1 MMNFLHAHR
10 PFLMARRVYMD
21 CILFGVSFHKF
32 TVFSAE
38 YMMHSWSKLLQRDW
52 KEVFGTWFVKGDLSV
67 QHLNRR
73 TTHLAESLLSHPHA
87 ELNEHCLF
95 VLSGKDAT
103 IPTYDIYSYI
113 TEKNLKC
120 RVDIDPEWRH
130 GGFLFQP
137 DPHNLWQV
145 VHDWIAPKNRGFQ
158 RVRSHPSL
166 RGHLF
171 AGES

>member
-1 MMNFLHAHR
+1 
-10 PFLMARRVYMD
+10 MARRVYMD

-38 YMMHSWSKLLQRDW
+38 YSMHSWKRLLQRADW

-95 VLSGKDAT
+95 VLSGKDIT

-113 TEKNLKC
+113 NNNNL
-120 RVDIDPEWRH
+120 RVRVEIDPEWVH

-137 DPHNLWQV
+137 DPLQLWQTV
-145 VHDWIAPKNRGFQ
+145 NDWVAPQVKGFH

-171 AGES
+171 AAGS